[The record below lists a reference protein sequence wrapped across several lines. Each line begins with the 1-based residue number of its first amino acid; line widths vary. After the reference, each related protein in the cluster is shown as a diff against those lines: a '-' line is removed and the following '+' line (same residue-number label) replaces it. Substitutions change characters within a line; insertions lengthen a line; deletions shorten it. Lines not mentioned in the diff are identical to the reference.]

1 MARRKKKQQAEE
13 TLVDLVEVKGQASDF
28 FEENQNKLLMG
39 LAALL
44 LLVGAYI
51 FYTQFVKAPKEK
63 EAMEALA
70 QAQTQF
76 ERDSFA
82 LALTNPGGGFS
93 GLIDIISDYSG
104 TKAANT
110 AEYYAGISYLQLGQN
125 DAAIDY
131 LSSFDAGSTILAYTK
146 YGAMGDAYSEKN
158 DFDNAIANYKKAAAA
173 GSNEV
178 LASYYL
184 KKLGLLYEKQ
194 GNLNEAK
201 AAFEKIKDQFPSS
214 QAGADIEKYIT
225 RVAAKG

>member
-1 MARRKKKQQAEE
+1 MARRKKQQQAEE

-28 FEENQNKLLMG
+28 FEKNQTNLLLG
-39 LAALL
+39 LTALL

-93 GLIDIISDYSG
+93 GLLDIIDNYSG

-110 AEYYAGISYLQLGQN
+110 ARYYAGISYLQLGQN

-131 LSSFDAGSTILAYTK
+131 LDDFSAGNTILSYTK

-158 DFDNAIANYKKAAAA
+158 EFDNAIASYKKAAAA

-194 GNLNEAK
+194 GNASEAK
-201 AAFEKIKDQFPSS
+201 AAFEKIREQFPTSTE
-214 QAGADIEKYIT
+214 GADIEKYIT